1 MDSSEYKQADNNTGA
16 LPFGTMIT
24 IAKTARRHY
33 LSDHEQAFQAHK
45 QCYTFDSAQVA
56 GSDGREW
63 RYRCVTVTGRRFNV
77 YTSEVHE
84 LGPVCEGL
92 TIAALQM

>member
-1 MDSSEYKQADNNTGA
+1 MDSSEYKQVDSTTAE

-24 IAKTARRHY
+24 IAKTAKRHY
-33 LSDHEQAFQAHK
+33 LSDHKPAFQAHK
-45 QCYTFDSAQVA
+45 TAYTFDSALVA
-56 GSDGREW
+56 FSDGKEW
-63 RYRCVTVTGRRFNV
+63 RYRCVSVTGHRFNV
-77 YTSEVHE
+77 YTNEIHE

>member
-1 MDSSEYKQADNNTGA
+1 MDSSEYKQADSNTGA

-24 IAKTARRHY
+24 IAKTATRHY

-56 GSDGREW
+56 FSDGKEW
-63 RYRCVTVTGRRFNV
+63 RYRCVTVTGHRFNV

-84 LGPVCEGL
+84 LGPVCEEL